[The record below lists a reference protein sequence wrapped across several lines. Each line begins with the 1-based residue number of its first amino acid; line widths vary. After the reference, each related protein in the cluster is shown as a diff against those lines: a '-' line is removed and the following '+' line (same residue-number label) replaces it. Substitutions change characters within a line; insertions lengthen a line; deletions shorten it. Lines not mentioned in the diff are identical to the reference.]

1 MENTSVKY
9 SILEAAKPYLEG
21 LTIRDLAVGI
31 SLIAVQLSNEAVGV
45 SYVLRHGLPP
55 ECSAFGYAAGAVG
68 MSAWDVAKWTV
79 EGRDNIARSI
89 GGAVLAAA
97 SQQLDIADD
106 IDEKCHYGMD
116 INAQDTVGMI
126 GFIKPVAKILSKQV
140 KQLYVFDE
148 GVSLYEGNIHVCG
161 MDRQPE
167 LLPQC
172 TKMII
177 TGSSTINGS
186 IDGLLDMCCNASQIA
201 MVGSSTPMFPEGWK
215 DTRVTTLAGSW
226 WPKERKDEIF
236 RIISQGGGIAQLRP
250 IIQHKIAYV
259 K

>member
-45 SYVLRHGLPP
+45 SYVLRYGLPP

-97 SQQLDIADD
+97 SQQLEIDD
-106 IDEKCHYGMD
+106 DTDEKCHYGMD
-116 INAQDTVGMI
+116 ITAQDTVGMI

-140 KQLYVFDE
+140 NQLYVFDE
-148 GVSLYEGNIHVCG
+148 GVSLYEGSIHVCG

-186 IDGLLDMCCNASQIA
+186 IDSLLDMCCNASQIA

-215 DTRVTTLAGSW
+215 DTKVTALAGSW
-226 WPKERKDEIF
+226 WPSERKDEIF
-236 RIISQGGGIAQLRP
+236 RIISQGGGIAQLRH
-250 IIQHKIAYV
+250 IIRHKIAYV

>member
-45 SYVLRHGLPP
+45 SYVLRYGLPP

-116 INAQDTVGMI
+116 ITAEDTVGMI

-215 DTRVTTLAGSW
+215 NTKVTTLAGSW
-226 WPKERKDEIF
+226 WPSERKEEIF
-236 RIISQGGGIAQLRP
+236 RIISQGGGIAQLRS
-250 IIQHKIAYV
+250 IIQHKIAFV